1 MGVEYRIRLVI
12 ADERHQEQLK
22 RAIRQVSGQPMMDR
36 EGWYCVQPTV
46 ARKLEDTLAQAHY
59 ITPLRVLVDGAPLDL
74 PALQKTR
81 GIKPPPGA
89 STAVSTLRPEV
100 SPEQIMAE
108 IWKGGHGIAE
118 MVQTP
123 SEVKEGPQ
131 GEYIA
136 SAEISPGV
144 KVHLN
149 PDGTAYA
156 IAQGNSVIPV
166 PKARTAATVRMLSW
180 NPEGTGVLE
189 MRDRNRLRKA
199 AGPAKPIDPRQS
211 APQVVKLRMGDYL
224 QGGKFYQVK
233 IDRTLPVSDRYV
245 TLLADSDGIAK
256 PVAYASTAH
265 AAIWAAGA
273 HVRGYTPNWVA
284 WMTDQLGAQVEDG
297 SIPQEAPM
305 SPELDS
311 FPTFSLFDDTPKNV
325 GAVEYGEAVEHGA
338 AVVEEYEGY
347 EGYERSVEWVEVEG
361 EEVEG
366 ADQQQDEET
375 RQLLQSYYEMISYY
389 LAPEELTGDIQR
401 DLAEAN
407 RRANLPR
414 PGGIEAPD

>member
-1 MGVEYRIRLVI
+1 MGLEYRIRLVM
-12 ADERHQEQLK
+12 ADERNQEQLK
-22 RAIRQVSGQPMMDR
+22 RAIRQVAGQPMMDR

-46 ARKLEDTLAQAHY
+46 ARKLEDMLAQAHY
-59 ITPLRVLVDGAPLDL
+59 VTPLRVLVDGEPMDL
-74 PALQKTR
+74 PAIQKVR

-89 STAVSTLRPEV
+89 PTSAPTLRPEV
-100 SPEQIMAE
+100 TPEQIMAE

-131 GEYIA
+131 GEYISA
-136 SAEISPGV
+136 AEISPGV

-156 IAQGNSVIPV
+156 IAQGTSVIPV
-166 PKARTAATVRMLSW
+166 PKARAGASVRMLSW

-199 AGPAKPIDPRQS
+199 SAPAKPIDPRQS

-233 IDRTLPVSDRYV
+233 IDRTLPIQDRYV
-245 TLLADSDGIAK
+245 TLLADSDGVAR

-273 HVRGYTPNWVA
+273 HVRGYTPNWEA
-284 WMTDQLGAQVEDG
+284 WMSDQLGAHVEGQDASVAAPPPPPPVAVAAPPPEFNLYDFG
-297 SIPQEAPM
+297 DVGDSGNTFEQDAEAPTFEVGNGGN
-305 SPELDS
+305 SFDS
-311 FPTFSLFDDTPKNV
+311 FDSFD
-325 GAVEYGEAVEHGA
+325 EL
-338 AVVEEYEGY
+338 
-347 EGYERSVEWVEVEG
+347 
-361 EEVEG
+361 EG
-366 ADQQQDEET
+366 ADSGISEEAM
-375 RQLLQSYYEMISYY
+375 QSYQELISYY
-389 LAPEELTGDIQR
+389 LAPEEITGDLYR
-401 DLAEAN
+401 DVMEAN
-407 RRANLPR
+407 RRAGVAAHVDR
-414 PGGIEAPD
+414 SGGVEAPD